1 MHLEAVPDPRPAAAG
16 RQTQRVRFGVVV
28 SPPTPWEAIEPFVEM
43 CDMVLIMSVH
53 PGFGGQS
60 FMPEVL
66 GKVEAPENSLTPR
79 IGDRYPDRR
88 RHFDRHRPFGA
99 GRRSERVR
107 GRNRRVRPRG
117 PGRRRSRSC
126 ERRSRGDGDANEC
139 SSSTTIDDIVRVVRI
154 NLEFEGFEVDTA
166 GTVRR
171 RSTERWP
178 TRPTSCSRHHD
189 AAHGRSHGPP
199 QDAQPALLASTSI
212 VLLTARGLTEDRV
225 NGLELGADDYV
236 TKPFDVV
243 ELVAR
248 VKAVLR
254 RTKTASDTSPLTGSR
269 ATSRSAPRSNSGSP
283 GDPFALVYC
292 DLDNFKAFNDHYG
305 FMRGDQVIQFSAD
318 VLRQSLVDVGDDEGF
333 VGHIGGDDF
342 VAITDADAAEAFCKT
357 VIDRFDD
364 GILDYYDTADALKG
378 YIEVT
383 DDEASGMPSR
393 WWRCRWVSSPT
404 ARGRSATQWEASAV
418 AVEMKEFAK
427 KQAGSAYRIDRRTS

>member
-1 MHLEAVPDPRPAAAG
+1 M
-16 RQTQRVRFGVVV
+16 T
-28 SPPTPWEAIEPFVEM
+28 
-43 CDMVLIMSVH
+43 
-53 PGFGGQS
+53 
-60 FMPEVL
+60 
-66 GKVEAPENSLTPR
+66 
-79 IGDRYPDRR
+79 
-88 RHFDRHRPFGA
+88 
-99 GRRSERVR
+99 ERVL
-107 GRNRRVRPRG
+107 VVDDD
-117 PGRRRSRSC
+117 
-126 ERRSRGDGDANEC
+126 E
-139 SSSTTIDDIVRVVRI
+139 DIVRVVRI
-154 NLEFEGFEVDTA
+154 NLELEGFEVETA
-166 GTVRR
+166 GDGQEALDRASVNPPDIVLLDIMMPRMDGLTALRKM
-171 RSTERWP
+171 RS
-178 TRPTSCSRHHD
+178 
-189 AAHGRSHGPP
+189 
-199 QDAQPALLASTSI
+199 QPSLASTSI

-254 RTKTASDTSPLTGSR
+254 RTKTARDTSPLTGL
-269 ATSRSAPRSNSGSP
+269 P
-283 GDPFALVYC
+283 GNFSIGAEIEQRIAADRPFALVYC

-318 VLRQSLVDVGDDEGF
+318 VLRQSVADVGDAEGF

-342 VAITDADAAEAFCKT
+342 VAITEADHAEAFCKS

-383 DDEASGMPSR
+383 DRRGERYAFPVVAMSMGVVTNSSR
-393 WWRCRWVSSPT
+393 PIN
-404 ARGRSATQWEASAV
+404 TQWEASAV